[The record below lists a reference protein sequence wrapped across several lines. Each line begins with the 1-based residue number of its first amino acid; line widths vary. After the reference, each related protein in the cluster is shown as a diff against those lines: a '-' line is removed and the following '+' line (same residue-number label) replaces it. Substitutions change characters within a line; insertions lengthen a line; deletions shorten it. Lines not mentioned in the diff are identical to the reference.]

1 MKDKILEFEEIFR
14 QNIHCMY
21 EMTVLYHLWC
31 HENYSKLNIEE
42 KEKILNFTYNIYL
55 DDEGHYDIGTIA
67 DTIMENYKDVLNGKM
82 DKYNFYAYI

>member
-42 KEKILNFTYNIYL
+42 KEKILNITFDIYL
-55 DDEGHYDIGTIA
+55 NDEGHTDIGIIA
-67 DTIMENYKDVLNGKM
+67 DTIMENYKKALKGQINR
-82 DKYNFYAYI
+82 YNIYNYI